1 MLGEALA
8 LEREDFEVGAAGAGA
23 DIRALRKA
31 RGLTIAE
38 LAAHLSRSNGWLS
51 QVERGQTEPS
61 ISDLRRIATLF
72 GIPISFFFRNDAAP
86 DEERGVIVRR
96 RSRGRLGSAEDGLTE
111 ELLSP
116 DLAGDFEMIRSVFA
130 PGAASD
136 LRPARVAT
144 DAGYLVS
151 GALRLWIGGRRFDL
165 EPGDSFRFRNQPY
178 RWENPGADPAVVV
191 WVISPPIY

>member
-1 MLGEALA
+1 MQEALLLCEPEEGA
-8 LEREDFEVGAAGAGA
+8 AAGAGV

-31 RGLTIAE
+31 RGMTIAE
-38 LAAHLSRSNGWLS
+38 LAGHLGRSNGWLS
-51 QVERGQTEPS
+51 QVERGQTEPA

-72 GIPISFFFRNDAAP
+72 AIPISFFFRNDAAP
-86 DEERGVIVRR
+86 DAERGVIVRR

-130 PGAASD
+130 PGAACET
-136 LRPARVAT
+136 RPPREAT

-151 GALRLWIGGRRFDL
+151 GALSLWIGGRRFDL

-178 RWENPGADPAVVV
+178 RWENPGGDPAVVV